1 MNGVDIHCTL
11 AVLRDYCAPKPD
23 IIKINGVQF
32 PALECS
38 QMYVYSWLLRETF
51 AEAVGLQDTKGY

>member
-51 AEAVGLQDTKGY
+51 AEAVGL